1 MSASKANELVVGA
14 IPDFYML
21 ICLSVFSPEE
31 SFQFQFQFH
40 HHFFFSEKLVKTS
53 LCLPSTTS
61 AFMFDQNV
69 NKCY

>member
-40 HHFFFSEKLVKTS
+40 HHFFFSEKLV
-53 LCLPSTTS
+53 
-61 AFMFDQNV
+61 D
-69 NKCY
+69 NKVAADMQREICAI